1 MGSPEEL
8 IICGQVVQLLTGH
21 THLKRHQA
29 IIDDSERQRIIAVT
43 GGNADSNGN
52 AIIDAPDASCSL
64 CQAGEETPLHL
75 LSECDAVATLRKDT
89 FGREDLVVRGSVP
102 DFSDI
107 PLHKLVSFFKDARL
121 EQYRMRPNLEEYY
134 PTNLSTDGSNQ
145 SREERRKAAHL
156 DGNKKLARYL
166 YHM

>member
-1 MGSPEEL
+1 M
-8 IICGQVVQLLTGH
+8 VQILTGH

-29 IIDDSERQRIIAVT
+29 IIDESDRQRIIAAT
-43 GGNADSNGN
+43 GGNADSDGN
-52 AIIDAPDASCSL
+52 AIIDAPDASCDL
-64 CQAGEETPLHL
+64 CQQGEETPLHL
-75 LSECDAVATLRKDT
+75 LSECDALATLRKDI

-107 PLHKLVSFFKDARL
+107 PLYKLVSFFKDAKL
-121 EQYRMRPNLEEYY
+121 HNYRMRPNLEEYF

-145 SREERRKAAHL
+145 SREERRLAAQQ